1 MIKTNFVPNAT
12 ITKVTVATPPYIVG
26 YDTRLVQLPVGH
38 RVQILE
44 VFLGRKN
51 IVENGIR
58 FYGVS
63 DRSRCAYLV
72 RCQDPINP
80 RPGRFWELVFGDPVN
95 APANDRILLDV

>member
-12 ITKVTVATPPYIVG
+12 ISKVTVGESPYIVG
-26 YDTRLVQLPVGH
+26 CDTRRVQLPVGH

-58 FYGVS
+58 FGVS
-63 DRSRCAYLV
+63 DTSRCAYRV

-80 RPGRFWELVFGDPVN
+80 RPGCFWELVFGDPEL